1 MMSRSRV
8 VSWSSLAGGFLCIVL
23 ALTVGGVLGALLTA
37 VAVMAFLMS
46 VLAWKFGHLLLPAL
60 TQGLKIVEIR
70 NGFEIPPSQ
79 DVIVRKIEGV
89 WYASV
94 YLGVNI
100 FESVT
105 EKSAEQKSLFMEYFE
120 RALASTK
127 VAAKFSTLVYVK
139 DLSSYREKIETK
151 RNVEEI
157 NLGKLKGQKKQ
168 DLAAI
173 SKTERAIASYNAH
186 LHRLAS
192 GEKPMDILYYVMT
205 TAQGTSREQA
215 IDKAKI
221 QGKELKSTL
230 ANALNVEVY
239 SLTGEDMKRC
249 FEWEYTLPVSQQEL
263 EEQTF

>member
-1 MMSRSRV
+1 MFVKSKLISY
-8 VSWSSLAGGFLCIVL
+8 STLIGGAICILLAITIGGI
-23 ALTVGGVLGALLTA
+23 AGILLTTCA
-37 VAVMAFLMS
+37 VVAFLMS
-46 VLAWKFGHLLLPAL
+46 VMAWKFGHLLLPAL
-60 TQGLKIVEIR
+60 TQGLKVVEIR

-79 DVIVRKIEGV
+79 DVIVRRIEGV

-94 YLGVNI
+94 YLGVRI

-105 EKSAEQKSLFMEYFE
+105 EKDTNQKSLFMEYFE
-120 RALASTK
+120 RALAGTK

-139 DLSSYREKIETK
+139 DLSDYREKIET
-151 RNVEEI
+151 RRGVEEF
-157 NLGKLKGQKKQ
+157 NLGKLKRAKNP

-173 SKTERAIASYNAH
+173 SKTERAIASHNAH
-186 LHRLAS
+186 LQRLAN
-192 GEKPMDILYYVMT
+192 GEKPMDIIYYVMT

-249 FEWEYTLPVSQQEL
+249 FEWEYTLPTSQQEL